1 MSAVLGHSLSSPAN
15 ASEGHTVLLLS
26 STCTLVYTFRISN
39 LAYCTCSLAP
49 IVDNLIGK
57 LQNVRAILLVVL
69 HGTSTLFS
77 LFNAIIMI
85 NAAD

>member
-1 MSAVLGHSLSSPAN
+1 MSSWNMSAVLGHSLSSPAN

-39 LAYCTCSLAP
+39 LAYCRCSLAT

-57 LQNVRAILLVVL
+57 LQNVRVILLV
-69 HGTSTLFS
+69 GSAS
-77 LFNAIIMI
+77 WN
-85 NAAD
+85 